1 LSGGETL
8 KELKGIEAMR
18 AIPVVALSAN
28 PVEGSIR
35 KGLEAGFHGY
45 LIKPVKVAEVLSG
58 IEAALEEGI
67 PLKASEKHKIE

>member
-1 LSGGETL
+1 M
-8 KELKGIEAMR
+8 KGIEAMR

-28 PVEGSIR
+28 PKEGSIE

-45 LIKPVKVAEVLSG
+45 LIKPVKVAGVLSG

-67 PLKASEKHKIE
+67 SRKVSGNHKFE